1 MNRDFVYKNIFILR
15 HGETDFNR
23 RSVVQGS
30 GIDAPLNEKGFEQ
43 ADAFY
48 QMYKDLPLDKIYTSA
63 LQRSIQTI
71 NPFVADGIEVEE
83 CEGFNEIHWG
93 KYEGRIISSQDN
105 VYYRDLVRK
114 WGNGETHCRID
125 GGESPEMV
133 QARQK
138 VVIDRIIPIA
148 HEKNILICMHGR
160 AMRILLTTLL
170 RYSLSSMDR
179 FEHQNTS
186 LYQLEYNGSV
196 FSMIKNND
204 TSHLDFLSIN

>member
-1 MNRDFVYKNIFILR
+1 MVYKNIFILR

-23 RSVVQGS
+23 RGVVQGS
-30 GIDAPLNEKGFEQ
+30 GIDAPLNEKGFKQ
-43 ADAFY
+43 ANAFY

-71 NPFVADGIEVEE
+71 NPFVGDGIEVEE

-93 KYEGRIISSQDN
+93 KYEGRIIASQDN
-105 VYYRDLVRK
+105 AYYRDLVRK
-114 WGNGETHCRID
+114 WGNGETHLRID

-133 QARQK
+133 QTRQK
-138 VVIDRIIPIA
+138 KVIDRIIPIT

-160 AMRILLTTLL
+160 AMRILLATLL
-170 RYSLSSMDR
+170 GYSLSSMDQ

-186 LYQLEYNGSV
+186 LYQLEYNGSD
-196 FSMIKNND
+196 FSLIKSND
-204 TSHLDFLSIN
+204 TSHLDLLSIN